1 MVPFK
6 KEGVLKDGSR
16 VILRPMVKEDRDKLL
31 DFFNRVS
38 DHDLMFLRSDVRD
51 PKTIEDWVNNIDYRK
66 VFPLLAEVDGK
77 IVGDATLHMRKVG
90 WKRHLGNIRIVIAKE
105 FQGKGLGTLM
115 VNELIDL
122 AAEFG
127 LEKLVAEIHLL
138 AHAALATFKKAGF
151 SAKAVFE
158 DLVKD
163 PSGQKGDLVAVLGEV
178 TREMAMAP
186 GAHPMELTTALRS
199 LEMEADW
206 DKVKQVVINLLD
218 NAFRFSPGDA
228 PVTVTC
234 EVRDGTAVVK
244 VKDRGPGVP
253 PEKRDRLF
261 EKFTQSKAEGMERGL
276 GLGLYIVRTFVE
288 AHAGEVWIE
297 DEDGFGTVMAFSLPL
312 GEGED

>member
-90 WKRHLGNIRIVIAKE
+90 WKRHLGNIRVVVAKDW
-105 FQGKGLGTLM
+105 QGKGLGTLL
-115 VNELIDL
+115 VNELVEL

-127 LEKLVAEIHLL
+127 LEKLVAEIHLQ
-138 AHAALATFKKAGF
+138 AHAALAMFKKAGF

-163 PSGQKGDLVAVLGEV
+163 ATGVRGDLVVMVCDVQG
-178 TREMAMAP
+178 
-186 GAHPMELTTALRS
+186 
-199 LEMEADW
+199 
-206 DKVKQVVINLLD
+206 
-218 NAFRFSPGDA
+218 
-228 PVTVTC
+228 
-234 EVRDGTAVVK
+234 
-244 VKDRGPGVP
+244 
-253 PEKRDRLF
+253 RDR
-261 EKFTQSKAEGMERGL
+261 RP
-276 GLGLYIVRTFVE
+276 
-288 AHAGEVWIE
+288 AGN
-297 DEDGFGTVMAFSLPL
+297 
-312 GEGED
+312 